1 LKHVRLHKALVAMLR
16 VKMEDHYFSEK
27 QFHVANEKL
36 YLSKGFETMLQQI
49 TMVQFKLTRKKICAI
64 CFNFPLAYS
73 WSSHDK
79 LHNNAKIV
87 YLVKCS

>member
-1 LKHVRLHKALVAMLR
+1 LVPKLESLLKHVRLHKALVAMLR

-49 TMVQFKLTRKKICAI
+49 THGAIQVDKKKNLC
-64 CFNFPLAYS
+64 NL
-73 WSSHDK
+73 
-79 LHNNAKIV
+79 L
-87 YLVKCS
+87 